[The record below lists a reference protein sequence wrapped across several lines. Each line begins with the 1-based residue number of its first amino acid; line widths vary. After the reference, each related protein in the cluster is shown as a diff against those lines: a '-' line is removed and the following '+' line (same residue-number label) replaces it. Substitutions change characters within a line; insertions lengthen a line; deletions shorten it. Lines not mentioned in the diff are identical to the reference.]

1 MTMPLTKPE
10 QEALLTVA
18 FMAAFADGGQS
29 DRERAEIK
37 RISESLPGGELN
49 SSALYQR
56 VLLRQ
61 TTLAGTV
68 ASLTT
73 SEPRQLAYEM
83 AVGVCEAD
91 DALNE
96 AEQRFLAELRGELHL
111 DDQAAAAFQQQADAL
126 TQAPLVAS
134 TVPTPAPPPLQTG
147 SATDAEVDR
156 MVLNYSILNGALEL
170 LPESL
175 ATMAIVP
182 VQMKMVYRIGKRY
195 GYDLDRRHI
204 TELLG
209 AAGVGLT
216 SQVVEGFARKLLGG
230 LLGKVA
236 GGLGR
241 RAGNQL
247 ASSAM
252 SFASTYALGQMAQRY
267 YAGGRSLSALQL
279 KELFTSLT
287 SQARSLH
294 GRYVGEIQQR
304 AGTLN
309 PAQLLNL
316 VRGNPGG
323 DLQT

>member
-1 MTMPLTKPE
+1 MATDLTTPE
-10 QEALLTVA
+10 QEALFTLA
-18 FMAAFADGGQS
+18 LMAAFADGGKS
-29 DRERAEIK
+29 DVERAEVK
-37 RISESLPGGELN
+37 RIAEGLPSGNLN
-49 SSALYQR
+49 PSALYQR

-61 TTLAGTV
+61 ATLSGAV
-68 ASLTT
+68 ASLMTM
-73 SEPRQLAYEM
+73 EARRLAYEM
-83 AVGVCEAD
+83 AVCVCEAD

-96 AEQRFLAELRGELHL
+96 AEQRFLAELRRELKL
-111 DDQAAAAFQQQADAL
+111 DAQATANFQQQAGAL
-126 TQAPLVAS
+126 AEAPLATSMVAA
-134 TVPTPAPPPLQTG
+134 PEPPPLQAAG
-147 SATDAEVDR
+147 AADAETDR
-156 MVLNYSILNGALEL
+156 MILNYSILNGALEL
-170 LPESL
+170 LPDSL

-182 VQMKMVYRIGKRY
+182 LQMKMVYRIGKGC
-195 GYDLDRRHI
+195 GYNLDRGHI

-236 GGLGR
+236 GGPGR
-241 RAGNQL
+241 RAGDQL

-279 KELFTSLT
+279 KELFASLT
-287 SQARSLH
+287 AQARSLH
-294 GRYVGEIQQR
+294 GRYAGEIQQR
-304 AGTLN
+304 ASTLH

-316 VRGNPGG
+316 VRGNLGS

>member
-1 MTMPLTKPE
+1 MTTHLTQPE
-10 QEALLTVA
+10 QEALLTLA
-18 FMAAFADGGQS
+18 LMAAFADGSKS
-29 DRERAEIK
+29 DVERAEVK
-37 RISESLPGGELN
+37 RITESLDGGDLN
-49 SSALYQR
+49 PSALYQR

-61 TTLAGTV
+61 ATLASAV
-68 ASLTT
+68 APLPAPET
-73 SEPRQLAYEM
+73 RQLAYEM
-83 AVGVCEAD
+83 AVCVCEAD
-91 DALNE
+91 DTLNE
-96 AEQRFLAELRGELHL
+96 AEQRFLAELRRELQL
-111 DDQAAAAFQQQADAL
+111 DDSTTAAFQQQADAL
-126 TQAPLVAS
+126 TQTPLITS
-134 TVPTPAPPPLQTG
+134 TAVIPTPPPLQTG

-170 LPESL
+170 LPDSL

-182 VQMKMVYRIGKRY
+182 LQMKMVYRVGKRY
-195 GYDLDRRHI
+195 GYELDRRHI

-241 RAGNQL
+241 RAGDQL
-247 ASSAM
+247 AGSAM
-252 SFASTYALGQMAQRY
+252 SFASTHALGQMAQRY

-287 SQARSLH
+287 EQARLLH
-294 GRYVGEIQQR
+294 SRYAGEIQQR
-304 AGTLN
+304 ARSLN
-309 PAQLLNL
+309 PGQILNL

-323 DLQT
+323 ALQT

>member
-1 MTMPLTKPE
+1 MTTDLTQSE
-10 QEALLTVA
+10 QEALLTLTL
-18 FMAAFADGGQS
+18 MAAFADGGKS
-29 DRERAEIK
+29 DLERAEVK
-37 RISESLPGGELN
+37 RIAQGLPSGDLN
-49 SSALYQR
+49 LTALYQR

-61 TTLAGTV
+61 TTVGHVV

-73 SEPRQLAYEM
+73 VETRHLAYEM
-83 AVGVCEAD
+83 AVCVCEAD
-91 DALNE
+91 DTLNE
-96 AEQRFLAELRGELHL
+96 AEQRFLEELRRELQL
-111 DDQAAAAFQQQADAL
+111 DEQATASFQQEADAL
-126 TQAPLVAS
+126 TQVPLGAS
-134 TVPTPAPPPLQTG
+134 TVATVAPPPMQGG
-147 SATDAEVDR
+147 SAADAEVDR

-170 LPESL
+170 LPDSL

-182 VQMKMVYRIGKRY
+182 LQMKMVYRVGKRY
-195 GYDLDRRHI
+195 GHDLDRRHI

-252 SFASTYALGQMAQRY
+252 SFASTYALGQVAQRY

-287 SQARSLH
+287 EQARSLH
-294 GRYVGEIQQR
+294 GRYAGEIQQR
-304 AGTLN
+304 ASTLN

-316 VRGNPGG
+316 VRGNPGNE
-323 DLQT
+323 LQT

>member
-1 MTMPLTKPE
+1 MTTNLTKPE
-10 QEALLTVA
+10 QEALMTLA
-18 FMAAFADGGQS
+18 LMAAFSDGGKS
-29 DRERAEIK
+29 DVERAEVK
-37 RISESLPGGELN
+37 RIAEGLPSDDLN
-49 SSALYQR
+49 PTALYQR

-61 TTLAGTV
+61 VTLSNAV

-73 SEPRQLAYEM
+73 VEARHLAYEI
-83 AVGVCEAD
+83 AVCVCEAD
-91 DALNE
+91 DSLND
-96 AEQRFLAELRGELHL
+96 AEQRFLAELRCELKL
-111 DDQAAAAFQQQADAL
+111 DDQATAAFQQRADAL
-126 TQAPLVAS
+126 SQEALAGSAAVT
-134 TVPTPAPPPLQTG
+134 PTPPPIRG
-147 SATDAEVDR
+147 GGAADAEVDR
-156 MVLNYSILNGALEL
+156 MVLNYSILNAALEL
-170 LPESL
+170 LPDSL

-182 VQMKMVYRIGKRY
+182 LQMKMVYRIGKRH

-241 RAGNQL
+241 RAGDQL

-267 YAGGRSLSALQL
+267 YAGGRLLSALQL
-279 KELFTSLT
+279 KELFGSLAE
-287 SQARSLH
+287 QARSLH
-294 GRYVGEIQQR
+294 GRYAGEIQQR
-304 AGTLN
+304 ASTLN

-316 VRGNPGG
+316 VRGNPGNE
-323 DLQT
+323 LQT

>member
-1 MTMPLTKPE
+1 MTTHLTKPE
-10 QEALLTVA
+10 QEALLTLVL
-18 FMAAFADGGQS
+18 MAAFADGGKS
-29 DRERAEIK
+29 DVERAEVK
-37 RISESLPGGELN
+37 RIAEGLPSGDLN
-49 SSALYQR
+49 LTSLYQR

-61 TTLAGTV
+61 ATLSGAV

-73 SEPRQLAYEM
+73 IEARRLAHEV
-83 AVGVCEAD
+83 AVCVCEAD

-96 AEQRFLAELRGELHL
+96 AEQRFLAELRRELKL
-111 DDQAAAAFQQQADAL
+111 DDQATVAFQQQADSL
-126 TQAPLVAS
+126 TQAPLVTSVAS
-134 TVPTPAPPPLQTG
+134 ATAPSLQAP

-170 LPESL
+170 LPDSL

-182 VQMKMVYRIGKRY
+182 LQMKMVYRIGRRH

-230 LLGKVA
+230 LLGKVV

-241 RAGNQL
+241 RAGDQL
-247 ASSAM
+247 AGSAM

-267 YAGGRSLSALQL
+267 YAGGRLLSALQL
-279 KELFTSLT
+279 KELFGSLAE
-287 SQARSLH
+287 QARSLH
-294 GRYVGEIQQR
+294 GRYAGEIQQR
-304 AGTLN
+304 ASTLN
-309 PAQLLNL
+309 PVQLLNL
-316 VRGNPGG
+316 VRGNPGNE
-323 DLQT
+323 LPT

>member
-1 MTMPLTKPE
+1 MATNLTKPE
-10 QEALLTVA
+10 QEALLTLA
-18 FMAAFADGGQS
+18 LMAAFADGGKT
-29 DRERAEIK
+29 DVEREEVK
-37 RISESLPGGELN
+37 RIAESLPSGDLN
-49 SSALYQR
+49 PTALYQR

-61 TTLAGTV
+61 ATLSGAV

-73 SEPRQLAYEM
+73 IEGRHLAYEM
-83 AVGVCEAD
+83 AVCVCEAD

-96 AEQRFLAELRGELHL
+96 AEQRFLNELRRELKL
-111 DDQAAAAFQQQADAL
+111 DDQATAAFQQQADAL
-126 TQAPLVAS
+126 TQAPLVTS
-134 TVPTPAPPPLQTG
+134 TAAATAPPTPQTA
-147 SATDAEVDR
+147 SAADAEVDR

-182 VQMKMVYRIGKRY
+182 LQMKMVYRIGKRY

-241 RAGNQL
+241 RAGDQL

-279 KELFTSLT
+279 KELFSSLT
-287 SQARSLH
+287 EQARSLH
-294 GRYVGEIQQR
+294 GRYAGEIQQR
-304 AGTLN
+304 ASTLN

-316 VRGNPGG
+316 VRGNPGN

>member
-1 MTMPLTKPE
+1 MTTNLTKPE
-10 QEALLTVA
+10 QEALLTLA
-18 FMAAFADGGQS
+18 LMAAFADGGKS
-29 DRERAEIK
+29 DVERAEVK
-37 RISESLPGGELN
+37 RIVEGLPSGDLN
-49 SSALYQR
+49 LTALYQR

-61 TTLAGTV
+61 ATLSGAV

-73 SEPRQLAYEM
+73 IEARHLAYEM
-83 AVGVCEAD
+83 AVCVCEAD

-96 AEQRFLAELRGELHL
+96 AEQRFLTELRRALEL
-111 DDQAAAAFQQQADAL
+111 DDQAAAAYQQQADAL
-126 TQAPLVAS
+126 TQAPLVTS
-134 TVPTPAPPPLQTG
+134 TAAATAPPSLQAA

-170 LPESL
+170 LPDSL

-182 VQMKMVYRIGKRY
+182 LQMKMVYRIGKSY

-216 SQVVEGFARKLLGG
+216 SQVVEGFARKLVGG

-241 RAGNQL
+241 RAGDQL

-267 YAGGRSLSALQL
+267 YAGGRLLSALQL
-279 KELFTSLT
+279 KELFGSLAEK
-287 SQARSLH
+287 ARSLH
-294 GRYVGEIQQR
+294 GRYAGEIQQR
-304 AGTLN
+304 ASTLN
-309 PAQLLNL
+309 PSQLLNL
-316 VRGNPGG
+316 VRANPGSA
-323 DLQT
+323 LPT